1 MNLSHTLNFMSP
13 AMRPD
18 IKKSVIK
25 ALLKYFMIQT
35 PRKTKIN
42 LSYCQ
47 VDDNT
52 VELFV
57 DGMMSDVIQQRIEEL
72 DLSYNYIGDDSCKHL
87 AKLFTANF
95 HFSNLN
101 IGKNV
106 NITKEGLKSITNS
119 IRGNNFIQTI
129 DF

>member
-1 MNLSHTLNFMSP
+1 MSP

-87 AKLFTANF
+87 AKLFRANF